1 MSEQIRSASYSPRL
15 SAVVPLYNERDNL
28 DVLIDELLREF
39 HRLGSSFEI
48 LLVDDGSQDGSP
60 EALDRAASQFPEL
73 RVLHLE
79 RNSGQAAALA
89 AGFGAARG
97 EYVVTLDGDLQ
108 NDPADIARLL
118 EWVPQYDMVVGI
130 RAHRQDTALRKLSSR
145 VANKVRSA
153 VLGDGIVDTGCSLKV
168 FRRELGLAFPH
179 FKGMHRFMPALAM
192 LEGAKVKQIPVHHR
206 ARHAGT
212 TKYNVRNRLGRGLA
226 DLAGVFWLSRRWAR
240 YRISYEAPK
249 TSPTRRDVTIE
260 EDER

>member
-1 MSEQIRSASYSPRL
+1 MSERSPSRGYSRRL

-28 DVLIDELLREF
+28 DALIEELLREF

-48 LLVDDGSQDGSP
+48 LLVDDGSQDGSR
-60 EALDRAASQFPEL
+60 EALDRAASQHAEL

-79 RNSGQAAALA
+79 RNSGQAAALS

-130 RAHRQDTALRKLSSR
+130 RSRRQDSALRRLSSR
-145 VANKVRSA
+145 VANRVRSA

-168 FRRELGLAFPH
+168 FRRELAVSFPR

-192 LEGAKVKQIPVHHR
+192 LEGATVKQISVHHR
-206 ARHAGT
+206 PRRSGT

-226 DLAGVFWLSRRWAR
+226 DLAGVFWLKHRWAR
-240 YRISYEAPK
+240 YRVSYEAPK
-249 TSPTRRDVTIE
+249 ASPSRRNVTIE
-260 EDER
+260 EEER

>member
-1 MSEQIRSASYSPRL
+1 MSEQGPSPSYSPRL
-15 SAVVPLYNERDNL
+15 SAVVPLYNERDNV
-28 DVLIDELLREF
+28 DALIEELLREF

-48 LLVDDGSQDGSP
+48 LIVDDGSQDGSS
-60 EALDRAASQFPEL
+60 EHLDRAASEHPEL
-73 RVLHLE
+73 RVLHFE
-79 RNSGQAAALA
+79 RNAGQAAALS

-118 EWVPQYDMVVGI
+118 EWVPQFDMVVGI
-130 RAHRQDTALRKLSSR
+130 RSRRQDTALRKLSSR

-192 LEGAKVKQIPVHHR
+192 LEGAKVKQISVHHR
-206 ARHAGT
+206 PRRAGT

-226 DLAGVFWLSRRWAR
+226 DLAGVFWLSRRWAG

-249 TSPTRRDVTIE
+249 TSPFRRDVTIE
-260 EDER
+260 EEKR

>member
-1 MSEQIRSASYSPRL
+1 MHEVSPSPTSSLRL

-28 DVLIDELLREF
+28 GALVEELLQEF
-39 HRLGSSFEI
+39 QRLGSSFEI
-48 LLVDDGSQDGSP
+48 LLVDDGSRDGSAD
-60 EALDRAASQFPEL
+60 ALDRVASEHPEI

-79 RNSGQAAALA
+79 RNSGQAAALL
-89 AGFGAARG
+89 AGFEVARG

-118 EWVPQYDMVVGI
+118 EWVPKYDMVVGI
-130 RAHRQDTALRKLSSR
+130 RSRRQDTTLRRLSSR
-145 VANKVRSA
+145 IANRVRSA

-192 LEGAKVKQIPVHHR
+192 LEGARVKQISVHHR

-226 DLAGVFWLSRRWAR
+226 DLAGVFWIKHRWAR

-249 TSPTRRDVTIE
+249 PSPARRDVTIE
-260 EDER
+260 EEER

>member
-1 MSEQIRSASYSPRL
+1 MSKRSPSTGYSPRL
-15 SAVVPLYNERDNL
+15 SAVVPLYNERDNVASL
-28 DVLIDELLREF
+28 VQELLHEF

-48 LLVDDGSQDGSP
+48 VLIDDGSQDGS
-60 EALDRAASQFPEL
+60 ADILDRAAVDHPEI

-79 RNSGQAAALA
+79 RNSGQAAALS

-97 EYVVTLDGDLQ
+97 EYIVTLDGDLQ

-130 RAHRQDTALRKLSSR
+130 RSRRQDTTLRRISSR
-145 VANKVRSA
+145 VANRVRSA

-168 FRRELGLAFPH
+168 FRRELAVSFPR

-192 LEGAKVKQIPVHHR
+192 FEGATVKQISVHHR
-206 ARHAGT
+206 PRHAGT

-226 DLAGVFWLSRRWAR
+226 DLAGALWLKHRWAR
-240 YRISYEAPK
+240 YRVSYEAPK
-249 TSPTRRDVTIE
+249 GSPSRRDVTIE
-260 EDER
+260 EEER

>member
-1 MSEQIRSASYSPRL
+1 MSERSSSRGYSPRL

-28 DVLIDELLREF
+28 ESLIQELLQEF

-48 LLVDDGSQDGSP
+48 LLVDDGSQDGSA
-60 EALDRAASQFPEL
+60 EILDRAAAEHL
-73 RVLHLE
+73 EIRVLHLE
-79 RNSGQAAALA
+79 RNSGQAAALS

-130 RAHRQDTALRKLSSR
+130 RSRRQDTALRKLSSR
-145 VANKVRSA
+145 VANRVRSA

-168 FRRELGLAFPH
+168 FRRELALSFPR
-179 FKGMHRFMPALAM
+179 FKGMHRFMPALGM
-192 LEGAKVKQIPVHHR
+192 VEGAKVKQISVHHR
-206 ARHAGT
+206 PRHAGT

-226 DLAGVFWLSRRWAR
+226 DLAGVFWLKHRWAR
-240 YRISYEAPK
+240 YRVSYEAPK
-249 TSPTRRDVTIE
+249 ASPSRSDVTIE
-260 EDER
+260 EEGR